1 MKKILLIVLLIYCIH
16 FVKAQKVEMVDRN
29 WITYMSQNNSDT
41 TYVINFWATWCKPC
55 VEEIPHFE
63 KLNAA
68 YKDKKVKVIMVSCDF
83 KKQLETRVIPF
94 IKNKKMESKV
104 VFMNETN
111 PDTWIDKVDSKFTG
125 AIPATL
131 IINGRNDFRYFTEG
145 ETTFELLETIVKP
158 LTQ

>member
-1 MKKILLIVLLIYCIH
+1 MKKTVLFILLMYCIP
-16 FVKAQKVEMVDRN
+16 FVKAQRVELVDRN
-29 WITYMSQNNSDT
+29 WIAHMSQNNSDT
-41 TYVINFWATWCKPC
+41 TYIINFWATWCKPC

-63 KLNAA
+63 KLNAT
-68 YKDKKVKVIMVSCDF
+68 YKNQKVKVIMVSCDF

-104 VFMNETN
+104 VFMNEIN

-131 IINGRNDFRYFTEG
+131 ILNGSKDFRYFNEG
-145 ETTFELLETIVKP
+145 ETTFEQLETIVKP
-158 LTQ
+158 LIQ

>member
-1 MKKILLIVLLIYCIH
+1 MKKTVLLILLMYCIP

-29 WITYMSQNNSDT
+29 WISRMSQNNSDT
-41 TYVINFWATWCKPC
+41 TYVVNFWATWCKPC

-63 KLNAA
+63 KLNALYA
-68 YKDKKVKVIMVSCDF
+68 HQKVKVILVSCDF
-83 KKQLETRVIPF
+83 RKQLESRVLPF
-94 IKNKKMESKV
+94 IKNKKIESKV

-131 IINGRNDFRYFTEG
+131 IINGKKDFRYFNEG
-145 ETTFELLETIVKP
+145 ETTFETLEAIVKP